1 MLFLEEGVRK
11 GDLRNQDLFTAFV
24 TVMGM
29 GSLGGL
35 VFLKG
40 ENMLMK
46 TLI

>member
-24 TVMGM
+24 TVMG
-29 GSLGGL
+29 SLGGL